1 MVGVR
6 NRWCAIVR
14 LERQEGR
21 VDADALFTTI
31 CRASGVGSYSCSRR
45 LLSSPIF
52 LPTIP
57 RPSPS
62 ELLSFCFLS
71 FSARILRL
79 VCFLTHLLHYP
90 ASGVPFPIYIMS
102 RSSSSESGSSS
113 ESESSS
119 SSRSP
124 SPPPFFSLPAHTS
137 FVAPVTTGTDEP
149 QRERSPGSSTEESDG
164 DVPPPRP
171 VQGINKRARSPGS
184 SSESD
189 SGSRPPAKKPHQ
201 GLTTKISTRPRLHET
216 VENIEP
222 SAVGGSSLSP
232 APRLPST
239 NVLASRPV
247 NVTATHSAGIDDQQ
261 GKSTPAI
268 VVSEDLPPVS
278 AAAPASIGGA
288 TESKPRDK
296 EEDMREFRKGHTDD
310 SLICSMDECSTDFA
324 AKDKTWIR
332 KHLLSHFE
340 KKSKELQCKHKDCLA
355 ESKTMSRQEFFR
367 HVESEHLGW
376 KYSCP
381 DEGCQRRYARYDSLK
396 NHWSNKAGV
405 GRHMTCTHSHLGTY
419 QRLCELT

>member
-1 MVGVR
+1 M
-6 NRWCAIVR
+6 
-14 LERQEGR
+14 
-21 VDADALFTTI
+21 I

-90 ASGVPFPIYIMS
+90 ASGFPFPIYIMS

-149 QRERSPGSSTEESDG
+149 QRERSPGSSTEESD
-164 DVPPPRP
+164 DDAPPPRP
-171 VQGINKRARSPGS
+171 VQGNNKRARSPGS

-201 GLTTKISTRPRLHET
+201 GLTTKISACPRLSET
-216 VENIEP
+216 VENIAP
-222 SAVGGSSLSP
+222 SAVGGTSLSS

-239 NVLASRPV
+239 NALASRPV
-247 NVTATHSAGIDDQQ
+247 NVTATHSASIDDQQ
-261 GKSTPAI
+261 GKTTPAT
-268 VVSEDLPPVS
+268 VTMQDLPPVS
-278 AAAPASIGGA
+278 AAAPASIGDA
-288 TESKPRDK
+288 TESQKVKPRAK
-296 EEDMREFRKGHTDD
+296 EEDMREFREGHTDN
-310 SLICSMDECSTDFA
+310 SLICPMEECSTDFA

-332 KHLLSHFE
+332 KHLMSHFE
-340 KKSKELQCKHKDCLA
+340 KKSQEFYCKHKDCLA
-355 ESKTMSRQEFFR
+355 ESETGTMSQQEFYR
-367 HVESEHLGW
+367 HVESEHFGW
-376 KYSCP
+376 RYFCP
-381 DEGCQRRYARYDSLK
+381 DGGCQTRYARYDSLK
-396 NHWSNKAGV
+396 AHWKAKAGA